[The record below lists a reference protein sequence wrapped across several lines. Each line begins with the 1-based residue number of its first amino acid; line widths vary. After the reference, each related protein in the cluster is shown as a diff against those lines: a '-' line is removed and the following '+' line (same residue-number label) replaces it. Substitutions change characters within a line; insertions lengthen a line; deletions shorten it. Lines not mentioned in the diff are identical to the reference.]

1 MKIYPVTNNL
11 LDVFIGDGWENWSR
25 WYWKNNTLKQVSGK
39 ENQFVKARL
48 VKHLKGEV
56 NG

>member
-39 ENQFVKARL
+39 ENPFVKARL
-48 VKHLKGEV
+48 IKQLKGEIH
-56 NG
+56 G

>member
-25 WYWKNNTLKQVSGK
+25 WYWKNNILKQVSGK
-39 ENQFVKARL
+39 ENPFVKARL
-48 VKHLKGEV
+48 IKQLKGEIH
-56 NG
+56 G